1 MRPAQVHHDLLMQVR
16 VKGRTLGE
24 CYSELLRNDRMATS
38 VHRRAE
44 HRAGRILHDAH
55 GAAGPNNDSDYIED
69 RLS

>member
-1 MRPAQVHHDLLMQVR
+1 
-16 VKGRTLGE
+16 
-24 CYSELLRNDRMATS
+24 MATS